1 MRLLQLENQ
10 SHKWRYLSRTSV
22 GTPRRQVI
30 ATWDN
35 LGHIPA
41 LRLHDHS
48 RQPCRI
54 FSTGELKNCLLGTSF
69 HTGECNCIKSIS
81 GGVGVGLGLGVGGGG
96 MGHRR
101 MDGTELL
108 CPARQTSG
116 RGLLQD
122 LVELCLLTP
131 SVDAC
136 KNLHTRLS

>member
-10 SHKWRYLSRTSV
+10 SHKSRYFSSTFV
-22 GTPRRQVI
+22 ETPRRQVI
-30 ATWDN
+30 AMWDN

-69 HTGECNCIKSIS
+69 HIGECNCIKNIS
-81 GGVGVGLGLGVGGGG
+81 GGVGVGVGLGVGGGG
-96 MGHRR
+96 MGHKR

-122 LVELCLLTP
+122 LVELCLLTR